1 MPAFGPLVVSAL
13 CPVPLVERTPATIH
27 VVERGRRGTGH
38 ETPRRVLPGSG
49 GEAGER
55 TISRLR
61 GWGPLEK
68 VELEC
73 DGLEAE
79 RTETRVGDL
88 ASILEKWMAASIPGS
103 RGCGSCYPRAW

>member
-1 MPAFGPLVVSAL
+1 MTACPLVRRRPRSMREMTEVAWGAFVMPAFGPLVVSAL

-38 ETPRRVLPGSG
+38 ETPRRVLHGSG

-55 TISRLR
+55 AISRLG

-68 VELEC
+68 VE
-73 DGLEAE
+73 
-79 RTETRVGDL
+79 
-88 ASILEKWMAASIPGS
+88 
-103 RGCGSCYPRAW
+103 